1 MQGVA
6 QCVGWFVL
14 SARVGASVSGSFS
27 ERCLL
32 FIHVILTI
40 RILQVSM
47 SWCATELV
55 EMGVPSKWRHHGI
68 VVVQATGVPGTRSP
82 NIVQFLADMHRHNV
96 TSSH

>member
-14 SARVGASVSGSFS
+14 SARGGASVSGSFS

-55 EMGVPSKWRHHGI
+55 EMGVPSKWRVICHIIMASSLYRPLGYR
-68 VVVQATGVPGTRSP
+68 VPGRPTLFNSWQTC
-82 NIVQFLADMHRHNV
+82 IG
-96 TSSH
+96 TT